1 MCTLYYHFL
10 AVIRLMATSIEQVIM
25 VALVNELTAKVVKQL
40 FIMGFGLVKQLLTMG
55 RVNQLRESM
64 GLVK

>member
-1 MCTLYYHFL
+1 
-10 AVIRLMATSIEQVIM
+10 MATSIEQVIM

-55 RVNQLRESM
+55 RVNQLLDAM